1 MKNSLRVAL
10 FGITSLASTQVFA
23 DVWFAP
29 RVEYSFT
36 QYQQSLATQSS
47 DDIENGNSSSSGADT
62 VVDLNL
68 ITIGG
73 GATFGIDAFY
83 VDIDVKTTQD
93 SELHGFYNDQYQV
106 NDIDLKDNGGVDR
119 SEVSLTTGFGFEH
132 FSLFGGVKIT
142 STEFQHDIYYDYQN
156 PEDSTQD
163 YPAFLISTESG
174 NKPLVTNTT
183 FDSTGIFGGISVQ
196 FTFGESGALALSA
209 AYSKIIDADLIDDW
223 HNESSQ
229 YNLNG
234 TGQGLSANAKLSY
247 GWLYA
252 KAEYAKYDYTGYEPQ
267 DESTAEFNDDV
278 TEEFLRLGGGISI
291 LF

>member
-10 FGITSLASTQVFA
+10 LSITSLTSVQAIA

-36 QYQQSLATQSS
+36 QYQQTLATQSG
-47 DDIENGNSSSSGADT
+47 DDIENGDSSSGSADT

-68 ITIGG
+68 MTLGG
-73 GATFGIDAFY
+73 GATIGIDAFY
-83 VDIDVKTTQD
+83 VDFDVKTTQD

-106 NDIDLKDNGGVDR
+106 NDIALKDNGGVDR
-119 SEVSLTTGFGFEH
+119 SEVSITTGFGFEH
-132 FSLFGGVKIT
+132 FSLFGGVKLT
-142 STEFQHDIYYDYQN
+142 STEFQHDIYYDYEN
-156 PEDSTQD
+156 PNDPTQSF
-163 YPAFLISTESG
+163 PAFSINNNTGS
-174 NKPLVTNTT
+174 KALVTHTT
-183 FDSTGIFGGISVQ
+183 FDSTGIFGGVSVQ

-209 AYSKIIDADLIDDW
+209 AYSQIIDANLKDDW
-223 HNESSQ
+223 HNESAQ
-229 YNLNG
+229 YNLKG
-234 TGQGLSANAKLSY
+234 TGQGLAANAKLSY

-267 DESTAEFNDDV
+267 DDSTAEFNDDV